1 MLANPVAQY
10 GKNCNKICGLVV
22 IGLYAVSVFPYHS
35 ARATNSFGSRL
46 FMQLP
51 SNERRDSHTRQNQR
65 VHKNTSL
72 WIFRSFVYSRIK
84 ANGKRVQ
91 ITQTW
96 SVTNH
101 SSIGLWNMWSF
112 NFYHLVTWT
121 SSFIFE
127 STLSEPGKL
136 GFLSS
141 DALLWAKLLML
152 WCLLFG
158 TSFDWRSWN
167 FPTKLGLVLSDYE
180 NDCRTDWTRMK
191 KAS

>member
-1 MLANPVAQY
+1 MKGAFSRITL
-10 GKNCNKICGLVV
+10 
-22 IGLYAVSVFPYHS
+22 H
-35 ARATNSFGSRL
+35 RRL

-51 SNERRDSHTRQNQR
+51 SNARRDRHTRLNQR
-65 VHKNTSL
+65 VHKNTTL
-72 WIFRSFVYSRIK
+72 WILRSFLYTKIK
-84 ANGKRVQ
+84 TNGKWVQ
-91 ITQTW
+91 IT
-96 SVTNH
+96 SNLVCYKP
-101 SSIGLWNMWSF
+101 LWNMWSF

-127 STLSEPGKL
+127 STLSAPGKL

-158 TSFDWRSWN
+158 TSSDWRSWN

-191 KAS
+191 KSS